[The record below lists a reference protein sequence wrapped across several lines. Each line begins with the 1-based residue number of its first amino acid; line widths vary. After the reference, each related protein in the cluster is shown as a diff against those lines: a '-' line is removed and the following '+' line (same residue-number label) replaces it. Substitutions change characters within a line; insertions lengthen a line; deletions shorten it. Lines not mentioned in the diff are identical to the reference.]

1 MAWDWIEKGAKRLQE
16 LGGDYKQHH
25 ALIERLLM
33 IDPAAAQEELRRAG
47 LAMDDRARAGVKLT
61 LAGLVL
67 SQQAAPSSA
76 ESKLRL
82 ERLKALYTVVDQVP
96 PGAPAAGVPASK
108 EARFAAGAARVTNKL
123 AGVAERARPKA
134 GQLIDSARKGI
145 EKHSPAV
152 EAAVKSAIS
161 DLLKAD
167 TAASGGTSTSE
178 PAAPPGDPVAP
189 PPIPG
194 DRTRRPAAAGGSTTI
209 SGTWSGTLHA
219 GADALGCDLQVAT
232 SGRPVWA
239 FHDTNGFHGKE
250 LTHAGQRFQYVP
262 PGGGVTTVTVQSVTG
277 SATETGYVIDYS
289 FEGTSNGYLTQKY
302 QRLVLIG
309 RLRGS
314 LLDVTFS
321 EAGLSSFGDK
331 TGLTATEGATEY
343 SGSLT
348 KQT

>member
-25 ALIERLLM
+25 ALIERLIT
-33 IDPAAAQEELRRAG
+33 IDPAAVQEELTRAW

-82 ERLKALYTVVDQVP
+82 ERLKALSTLVDRIYP
-96 PGAPAAGVPASK
+96 DAPAAGVPASK
-108 EARFAAGAARVTNKL
+108 EARFASGAARVTNKL
-123 AGVAERARPKA
+123 ADVAERARPKA
-134 GQLIDSARKGI
+134 GELIDSARKGI
-145 EKHSPAV
+145 EKHGPAV

-167 TAASGGTSTSE
+167 T
-178 PAAPPGDPVAP
+178 PPPGE
-189 PPIPG
+189 
-194 DRTRRPAAAGGSTTI
+194 STTI

-219 GADALGCDLQVAT
+219 GAEALGCDLQVAA

-239 FHDTNGFHGKE
+239 FHDTNGFQGKE
-250 LTHAGQRFQYVP
+250 LTHTGQRLQYVP

-302 QRLVLIG
+302 QRIVLIG

-314 LLDVTFS
+314 QLDVTFS
-321 EAGLSSFGDK
+321 ESGLSSFGDK
-331 TGLTATEGATEY
+331 TGLTPTEGATEY

-348 KQT
+348 KQA

>member
-25 ALIERLLM
+25 ALIERLLT
-33 IDPAAAQEELRRAG
+33 IDSAAAREELTRAG
-47 LAMDDRARAGVKLT
+47 LAMDDRGRAGVKLT

-82 ERLKALYTVVDQVP
+82 ERLKALYTLLDQIH
-96 PGAPAAGVPASK
+96 PGAPAAGVPAST
-108 EARFAAGAARVTNKL
+108 EARFATGAARVTNKL
-123 AGVAERARPKA
+123 ADVAERARPKA

-145 EKHSPAV
+145 EKHAPVV

-161 DLLKAD
+161 DLLKPD
-167 TAASGGTSTSE
+167 AAPTSGGS
-178 PAAPPGDPVAP
+178 AA
-189 PPIPG
+189 
-194 DRTRRPAAAGGSTTI
+194 I

-232 SGRPVWA
+232 SGRPLWA
-239 FHDTNGFHGKE
+239 FHDTSGFHGKE

-277 SATETGYVIDYS
+277 SATETGYVMDYS

-314 LLDVTFS
+314 QLDVTFS
-321 EAGLSSFGDK
+321 ETGLSSFGDK
-331 TGLTATEGATEY
+331 TGPMVTEGATEY

-348 KQT
+348 KQA

>member
-1 MAWDWIEKGAKRLQE
+1 MAWDWIEKGGKRLQE
-16 LGGDYKQHH
+16 LGSAYKQHH
-25 ALIERLLM
+25 ALIERLLTL
-33 IDPAAAQEELRRAG
+33 DSAAAQEELTRAG

-61 LAGLVL
+61 LAGMVL

-76 ESKLRL
+76 ESTLRL
-82 ERLKALYTVVDQVP
+82 ERLKALHALVDQIHP
-96 PGAPAAGVPASK
+96 DAPAAGASAST
-108 EARFAAGAARVTNKL
+108 EARFASGAARVTNKL
-123 AGVAERARPKA
+123 ADVAERARPKA

-145 EKHSPAV
+145 EKHGPAV
-152 EAAVKSAIS
+152 EAAVKSVIS

-167 TAASGGTSTSE
+167 TAAAGGASSSA
-178 PAAPPGDPVAP
+178 PATPPRDPVSP
-189 PPIPG
+189 PPIPDERPRG
-194 DRTRRPAAAGGSTTI
+194 PAAADGTTGI

-239 FHDTNGFHGKE
+239 FHDTNGFQGKE
-250 LTHAGQRFQYVP
+250 LTHTGQRFQYVP

-277 SATETGYVIDYS
+277 SATETGYVIDYA

-314 LLDVTFS
+314 QLDVTFS

-331 TGLTATEGATEY
+331 TGLTATEAATEY

-348 KQT
+348 KQ